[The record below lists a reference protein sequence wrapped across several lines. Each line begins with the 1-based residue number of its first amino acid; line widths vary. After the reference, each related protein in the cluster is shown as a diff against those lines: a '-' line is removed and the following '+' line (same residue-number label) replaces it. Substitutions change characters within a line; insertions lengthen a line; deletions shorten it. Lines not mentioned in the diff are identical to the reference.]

1 MFLRILQLNN
11 IISFP
16 QEVDTNVSLSWV
28 FDTWGKQSHNDVW
41 HEHGGG
47 GASNTVIKGFSNGSG
62 VEYIPVGSGF
72 VFLRVVNFTAGEGLS
87 TPNLWCL
94 HILSFHFL

>member
-11 IISFP
+11 IIIFP
-16 QEVDTNVSLSWV
+16 REMDTNVSLSWI
-28 FDTWGKQSHNDVW
+28 FDTCGKQSHNDVW
-41 HEHGGG
+41 HEHGE
-47 GASNTVIKGFSNGSG
+47 ASDTVIEGISNGSG